1 MSTFLCGGSV
11 IVLGNTLNFV
21 SSKWGLP
28 CRENDSQRFQRSQ
41 QVRCDRFPKYKANV
55 GKTSINMI
63 WATSVS
69 FRCISNPAKEQPLQI
84 SREKFLLFIFM
95 FIIFQRYI
103 MGPSRNHSRD
113 WGLANEQ
120 HRLKLDRRALAKRLL
135 YRSSSSLKNGGSKE
149 TFPPR
154 SEKCRTFRVSSCRSC
169 FI

>member
-11 IVLGNTLNFV
+11 IVLGNNLNFV

-41 QVRCDRFPKYKANV
+41 QVRCHRFSKYKANV

-84 SREKFLLFIFM
+84 SREEFFLFIFI

-103 MGPSRNHSRD
+103 MGAQSKSFP

-135 YRSSSSLKNGGSKE
+135 YRSSSALKNGGSKE
-149 TFPPR
+149 TFPLR
-154 SEKCRTFRVSSCRSC
+154 SAELFV
-169 FI
+169 